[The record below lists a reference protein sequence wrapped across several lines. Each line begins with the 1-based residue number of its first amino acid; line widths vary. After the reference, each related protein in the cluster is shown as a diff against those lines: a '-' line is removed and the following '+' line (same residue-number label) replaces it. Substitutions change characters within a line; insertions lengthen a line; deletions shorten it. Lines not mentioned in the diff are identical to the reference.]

1 MSTTIVENSTRL
13 TDTVMTTMTVRHK
26 RKVADDIYLFELVPP
41 VGQNLAPFNAGSH
54 VVIVTPSGLTRRYSL
69 CNAPSQTDAFVLAI
83 KRDAK
88 GYGGSVSMTDKLHEG
103 GTVSVSLPE
112 NYFAIDDATKCALL
126 IAGGIGITPI
136 LAMVHELTAKNIPFR
151 VVYCSRSPE
160 TTAFVGDLS
169 VTTLAGRVRVHHDHG
184 DSQKSLDLKPLLAEH
199 ADGEHLYCCGP
210 RPLMSAVRDLSR
222 HWPSAT
228 VHFED
233 FGTSEPPTQQSADK
247 AFSVKLVKK
256 GITVPVPVGTTIL
269 EALRGVGIALP
280 SSCES
285 GTCGSCRT
293 GLIGGEADH
302 RDFVLDE
309 DEYDKEIMICVSRA
323 KTAELELDI

>member
-1 MSTTIVENSTRL
+1 MSTNILENSPTS
-13 TDTVMTTMTVRHK
+13 TDAVMTPMTVRHK

-41 VGQNLAPFNAGSH
+41 AGHSLVPFNAGSH

-69 CNAPSQTDAFVLAI
+69 CNAPSQKDAYIVAI

-88 GYGGSVSMTDKLHEG
+88 GDGGSVSMTDKLHEG
-103 GTVSVSLPE
+103 GVVSVSRPE
-112 NYFAIDDATKCALL
+112 NYFAIDVATHSALL

-136 LAMVHELTAKNIPFR
+136 LAMVHELTAKKIPFK
-151 VVYCSRSPE
+151 VIYCSRSPQA
-160 TTAFVGDLS
+160 TAFVEELS
-169 VTTLAGRVRVHHDHG
+169 VSELAGCVRVHHDHG
-184 DSQKSLDLKPLLAEH
+184 EAQKSLDLKPLLADR
-199 ADGEHLYCCGP
+199 ADGEHIYCCGP

-222 HWPSAT
+222 HWPSST

-233 FGTSEPPTQQSADK
+233 FGTSEPLPKQGADK
-247 AFSVKLVKK
+247 AFTVKLARR
-256 GITVPVPVGTTIL
+256 GITVPVPIGTTIL
-269 EALRGVGIALP
+269 DALRSCGIAMP

-293 GLIGGEADH
+293 GLLTGEADH

-309 DEYDKEIMICVSRA
+309 DDYEREIMICVSRA

>member
-1 MSTTIVENSTRL
+1 MNTPVLEKPESPADAL
-13 TDTVMTTMTVRHK
+13 MTAMTVRHK
-26 RKVADDIYLFELVPP
+26 RKVADDIFLFELAPP
-41 VGQNLAPFNAGSH
+41 AGQQVMPFNAGSH

-69 CNAPSQTDAFVLAI
+69 CNSPAQTDAYVVAI

-88 GYGGSVSMTDKLHEG
+88 GLGGSISMADRLHEG
-103 GTVSVSLPE
+103 DTVSVSRPE
-112 NYFAIDDATKCALL
+112 NYFAVDPATRSALL

-136 LAMVHELTAKNIPFR
+136 LAMVHELTAQGIAFR
-151 VVYCSRSPE
+151 VIYCSRSPE
-160 TTAFVGDLS
+160 TTAFAEELS
-169 VTTLAGRVRVHHDHG
+169 VEGLVDRVRLHHDHG
-184 DSQKSLDLKPLLAEH
+184 DVQKSLDLKPLLADH
-199 ADGEHLYCCGP
+199 AEGEHLYCCGP
-210 RPLMSAVRDLSR
+210 RPLMAAVRDLSR
-222 HWPSAT
+222 HWPSGT

-233 FGTSEPPTQQSADK
+233 FGTSEPVTPPGADR
-247 AFSVKLVKK
+247 AFTVKLARK

-269 EALRGVGIALP
+269 EALRGCGIAVP

-293 GLIGGEADH
+293 GLLSGEADH

-309 DEYDKEIMICVSRA
+309 DEYDREIMICVSRA

>member
-1 MSTTIVENSTRL
+1 MSTTVLNNPATST
-13 TDTVMTTMTVRHK
+13 DAVMTTMTVRHK
-26 RKVADDIYLFELVPP
+26 RKVADDIYLFELAPP
-41 VGQNLAPFNAGSH
+41 QGQPLAPFNAGSH

-69 CNAPSQTDAFVLAI
+69 CNAPSQTDAYIVAI

-88 GYGGSVSMTDKLHEG
+88 GDGGSVSMADKLHEG
-103 GTVSVSLPE
+103 GTVSVSRPE
-112 NYFAIDDATKCALL
+112 NYFAIDAATKSALL

-136 LAMVHELTAKNIPFR
+136 LAMVYELTVKKIPFR
-151 VVYCSRSPE
+151 VIYCSRSPE
-160 TTAFVGDLS
+160 TTAFVEELS
-169 VTTLAGRVRVHHDHG
+169 VSELAGRVRVHHDHG
-184 DSQKSLDLKPLLAEH
+184 DLQKSLDLKPLVAEH

-222 HWPSAT
+222 HWPSST

-233 FGTSEPPTQQSADK
+233 FGTSEPPPQQGADK
-247 AFSVKLVKK
+247 AFTVKLARK

-269 EALRGVGIALP
+269 DALRGAGIAVP

-293 GLIGGEADH
+293 GLLGGEADH

-309 DEYDKEIMICVSRA
+309 DEYDKDIMICVSRA
-323 KTAELELDI
+323 KTAELELNI

>member
-1 MSTTIVENSTRL
+1 MSTTILENSPGS
-13 TDTVMTTMTVRHK
+13 TDTVMTIMTVRHK

-41 VGQNLAPFNAGSH
+41 VGQSLASFNAGSH

-69 CNAPSQTDAFVLAI
+69 CNAPSQTDAFIVAI

-88 GYGGSVSMTDKLHEG
+88 GDGGSVSMTDKLHEG
-103 GTVSVSLPE
+103 GTVSVSRPE
-112 NYFAIDDATKCALL
+112 NYFAIDAATQSALL

-136 LAMVHELTAKNIPFR
+136 LAMTHELMAKNIPLR
-151 VVYCSRSPE
+151 VIYCSRSPE
-160 TTAFVGDLS
+160 TTAFVEELS
-169 VTTLAGRVRVHHDHG
+169 VDELVGRVLVHHDHG
-184 DSQKSLDLKPLLAEH
+184 DLQKSLDLKPLLAEH
-199 ADGEHLYCCGP
+199 SDGEHLYCCGP

-222 HWPSAT
+222 HWPSAS

-233 FGTSEPPTQQSADK
+233 FGTSEPTKQQGADK
-247 AFSVKLVKK
+247 AFTVKLFKK

-269 EALRGVGIALP
+269 EALRGAGIAVP

-309 DEYDKEIMICVSRA
+309 DEYEKEIMICVSRA